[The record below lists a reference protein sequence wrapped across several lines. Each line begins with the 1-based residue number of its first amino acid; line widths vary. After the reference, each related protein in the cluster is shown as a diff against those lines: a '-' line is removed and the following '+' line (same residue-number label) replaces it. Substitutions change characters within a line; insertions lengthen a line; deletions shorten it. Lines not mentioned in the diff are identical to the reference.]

1 MILERGGI
9 FYLRT
14 RDIKKQVWL
23 NEEETKTL
31 KQNAR
36 KVGLNESEYIRSL
49 IMGYK
54 PKELP
59 DEKFYNY
66 MNQLRGIGINLNQIA
81 RKANSLDLVDA
92 PFYRKTYNKLNEFMQ
107 LIKKN
112 YLDIEKE
119 N

>member
-1 MILERGGI
+1 
-9 FYLRT
+9 LRK
-14 RDIKKQVWL
+14 RDIKKQIWL
-23 NEEETKTL
+23 NEIEKKKL
-31 KQNAR
+31 KDNSK

-66 MNQLRGIGINLNQIA
+66 MNQLRSIGINLNQIA
-81 RKANSLDLVDA
+81 RKANSLELIDA